1 MTKNSRFLRMIFC
14 LSAASAGILKS
25 EINKKE
31 GQKMEKFVIHKA
43 QPLYGH
49 VKISGAKNAALPI
62 LAACLLTSEVCILH
76 NVPPLRDVEEM
87 LALLEGFGV
96 KTEFDKTKEMVQ
108 LQAGEIISC
117 DAIQAHAQTMR
128 ASFLTAGPLLAR
140 MQKAKIPMPGG
151 CQIGSRPIDLHLKG
165 FAAMG
170 ANHKLEHGLVE
181 LNTKNGGLRG
191 KTVYLDFPSVGAT
204 ENIMMAATLA
214 KGTTRIENAAAEPE
228 ICDLADFLRKMGAQ
242 ITGDGTD
249 TIVIDGV
256 AALHGA
262 EHTVIP
268 DRIEAGTFMAA
279 AAITG
284 GDIVLED
291 VKADHLKPVIA
302 KLAESNVKTEILP
315 EGLRVYRKGKLRPIQ
330 LKTMPF
336 PGFPTDMQAQFMSIA
351 AVAKGTSVITET
363 VFENRFLHAGEL
375 QRMGADIKIDSRSAV
390 IEGVEELTGSKVR
403 ATDLRAGAALILSA
417 LAAKGETEI
426 SDIYH
431 IERGYCH
438 IEEKLRALGA
448 EISRQEDS

>member
-1 MTKNSRFLRMIFC
+1 
-14 LSAASAGILKS
+14 
-25 EINKKE
+25 
-31 GQKMEKFVIHKA
+31 MEKFVIHKA
-43 QPLYGH
+43 EPLHGH

-62 LAACLLTSEVCILH
+62 LAACLLTQEVCTLH

-87 LALLEGFGV
+87 LALLKGFGV
-96 KTEFDKTKEMVQ
+96 KTEFQKTQETVQ
-108 LQAGEIISC
+108 LQAETILSC
-117 DAIQAHAQTMR
+117 DAMQAHAQTMR

-165 FAAMG
+165 FTAMG
-170 ANHKLEHGLVE
+170 ATHKLEHGWVE
-181 LNTKNGGLRG
+181 LNTKNGLRG
-191 KTVYLDFPSVGAT
+191 KSVYLDFPSVGAT

-214 KGTTRIENAAAEPE
+214 KGTTKIENAAAEPE

-256 AALHGA
+256 TTLHGA

-291 VKADHLKPVIA
+291 VQAEHLKPVIA

-315 EGLRVYRKGKLRPIQ
+315 EGLRVYRKGKLRPVQ

-390 IEGVEELTGSKVR
+390 IEGVDELTGSKVR

-431 IERGYCH
+431 IERGYYH

-448 EISRQEDS
+448 EISREEDS